1 VKNGLVLLPLLMA
14 HQANNLDA
22 GLSAL
27 GAFVAFCCGASF
39 VYICNDILDL
49 ESDRQHRSKRN
60 RPLASGALS
69 VKTAL
74 VLGGLALIVA
84 GTLVAFLPP
93 KFGVLLGLYLI
104 ISSAYSLKIKSMIV
118 ADILVLALLYT
129 LRILAGAFAA
139 EVHVSHWLLLF
150 SMFFFLSLA
159 CVKRF
164 SELRLVKLGNGAD
177 SSRRGYQAEDLELIS
192 QCGCAS
198 GYLSV
203 LVLALYVSS
212 KEVMTLYAW
221 PQAIYMLCPLLLYW
235 ITRVWLLAHRGEV
248 HDDPIVFALTDRV
261 SYGVGLVA
269 GIIILAAI

>member
-1 VKNGLVLLPLLMA
+1 MA
-14 HQANNLDA
+14 HQVANSSAVL
-22 GLSAL
+22 GAL
-27 GAFVAFCCGASF
+27 GAFFAFCCGASF

-49 ESDRQHRSKRN
+49 EADKKHRSKRN

-69 VKTAL
+69 IRTAA
-74 VLGGLALIVA
+74 VLGALCLGCAAV
-84 GTLVAFLPP
+84 LVAFLPL
-93 KFGVLLGLYLI
+93 KFGLLLGLYLI
-104 ISSAYSLKIKSMIV
+104 ISSAYSVRIKALIV
-118 ADILVLALLYT
+118 ADILVLASLYT

-139 EVHVSHWLLLF
+139 EVHVSQWLLLF

-164 SELRLVKLGNGAD
+164 SELRMVKLGNGAE
-177 SSRRGYQAEDLELIS
+177 SSRRGYQPEDLELIS

-212 KEVMTLYAW
+212 KEVMTLYSW
-221 PQAIYMLCPLLLYW
+221 PQVIYLLCPLLLYW
-235 ITRVWLLAHRGEV
+235 VTRVWLLAHRGEV

-261 SYGVGLVA
+261 SYGVGFAALIVL
-269 GIIILAAI
+269 GAAI